1 MIRRNRALDGLDQ
14 DIHNHI
20 EHETQDNIERGMA
33 PQEARRQARLKFG
46 NVALAKE
53 DTRRVWVSAWLD
65 EACQDFS
72 YAARILRKSRSFSI
86 TAFATLALA
95 IGANTAM
102 FSVLN
107 AVLLR
112 PLPYRSPEQLA
123 MLWTEDPTQN
133 LREGRSALWDVEQW
147 RGQSQT
153 FADMATFDS
162 VTTTLTGAEGAEQ
175 IVGVSIS
182 PNLLTLLGVQPVR
195 GRNFSNEETEEQ
207 KRLVLISHRFWQ
219 ARFGGSNDA
228 IGATLVLNGLPSIV
242 MGIFAWEFLVRP
254 IGHFS
259 ALAGGAAI
267 GAMMIP
273 LVTRTTEEMVRT
285 VPQSL
290 REAALALGFPRWRT
304 SLQIVLRTA
313 MGGIVTGVLVAVAR
327 VAGETAPLL
336 FTAFGNQFFSTK
348 LTQPI
353 AALPLQVFTY
363 AISPYDEW
371 HAQAWAGALVL
382 ITLVLVIS
390 VISRFVVRSKHGR
403 AND

>member
-1 MIRRNRALDGLDQ
+1 M
-14 DIHNHI
+14 
-20 EHETQDNIERGMA
+20 
-33 PQEARRQARLKFG
+33 
-46 NVALAKE
+46 VAL
-53 DTRRVWVSAWLD
+53 T
-65 EACQDFS
+65 CI
-72 YAARILRKSRSFSI
+72 AA
-86 TAFATLALA
+86 ALA
-95 IGANTAM
+95 IVPLVAILGYLIKQGA
-102 FSVLN
+102 
-107 AVLLR
+107 
-112 PLPYRSPEQLA
+112 
-123 MLWTEDPTQN
+123 
-133 LREGRSALWDVEQW
+133 SALSLDFFTSMPKPVGEP
-147 RGQSQT
+147 GGG
-153 FADMATFDS
+153 MAN
-162 VTTTLTGAEGAEQ
+162 A
-175 IVGVSIS
+175 IVG
-182 PNLLTLLGVQPVR
+182 TLILIGIASTVGLPV
-195 GRNFSNEETEEQ
+195 G
-207 KRLVLISHRFWQ
+207 
-219 ARFGGSNDA
+219 
-228 IGATLVLNGLPSIV
+228 IGAGLYLAERGGTRLANLVRFLADVLNGLPSIV

-336 FTAFGNQFFSTK
+336 FTAFGNQVFSTK